1 MKHIIPFIILFIL
14 SARLFAQGG
23 TDSAA
28 YQEQRK
34 KINTMLA
41 GRAEKFDQ
49 YNESLT
55 QHTGIFG
62 LQTKKDIRRSNDI
75 LMDIV
80 TTDNDIFKQLKIL
93 LQYRIFQQ
101 AQVQNHARETEQ
113 NIVGFM
119 QTINKLRNQNEQLK
133 IAAVAAQSRQERMKL
148 IFMAVIVLM
157 LAVIVGLVI
166 SRKSKAL
173 TRKS

>member
-1 MKHIIPFIILFIL
+1 MKSIIPFILVLIL
-14 SARLFAQGG
+14 SAGAFAQSG

-28 YQEQRK
+28 YQEQRE
-34 KINTMLA
+34 KINNMLA
-41 GRAEKFDQ
+41 ERAAKFGQ

-80 TTDNDIFKQLKIL
+80 TSDNDIFKQLKIL

-101 AQVQNHARETEQ
+101 VQVQSHAREIED
-113 NIVGFM
+113 NAIGFM
-119 QTINKLRNQNEQLK
+119 QTINKLRNQNEQLRADAT
-133 IAAVAAQSRQERMKL
+133 AARLKQEKMER
-148 IFMAVIVLM
+148 IFIVVILVMLGLM
-157 LAVIVGLVI
+157 GWLFARN
-166 SRKSKAL
+166 RK
-173 TRKS
+173 RVV